1 MAKFDIYELNYIT
14 AGKTQNT
21 FNVTYCYTN
30 DGMIRARNKPAELS
44 VARTNTFFGD
54 IGEYETM
61 SDRYNSNKES
71 FYDITHGIIVHNLY
85 NINKTKIKTTA
96 KKYSSSLTSTEY
108 QDIYIP
114 YISSDFIHLCQF
126 KSNAYGLTH
135 EHKNNLQMPY
145 INMNNASKFD
155 TTYHSV
161 ISSDE
166 IHTFLY
172 PRPQELNSS
181 CSSYTGVVDIAGEL
195 SNCAISTIF
204 QLGRDLRGIQ
214 YNYIVE
220 LPENSKHI
228 DYTKGYILGDAIATK
243 NHLNYQYSIS
253 ADSDYNLSGCR
264 EYCNIDVCGNQ
275 LYLTYRDNVDYS
287 VGSISNVTYFDGTSK
302 LSVNAYQMEKIR
314 KNYNYQHVE
323 VIDSINKFD
332 GDANGGH
339 KSSMFSIRLFD
350 TGLNEATI
358 PETAKQKLRQNVI
371 NNVRTLVENIIPAN
385 TQLFN
390 IYFDGK

>member
-126 KSNAYGLTH
+126 KSNAYGLTY
-135 EHKNNLQMPY
+135 EHKNNL
-145 INMNNASKFD
+145 
-155 TTYHSV
+155 
-161 ISSDE
+161 
-166 IHTFLY
+166 
-172 PRPQELNSS
+172 
-181 CSSYTGVVDIAGEL
+181 
-195 SNCAISTIF
+195 
-204 QLGRDLRGIQ
+204 
-214 YNYIVE
+214 
-220 LPENSKHI
+220 
-228 DYTKGYILGDAIATK
+228 
-243 NHLNYQYSIS
+243 
-253 ADSDYNLSGCR
+253 
-264 EYCNIDVCGNQ
+264 
-275 LYLTYRDNVDYS
+275 
-287 VGSISNVTYFDGTSK
+287 
-302 LSVNAYQMEKIR
+302 
-314 KNYNYQHVE
+314 
-323 VIDSINKFD
+323 
-332 GDANGGH
+332 
-339 KSSMFSIRLFD
+339 
-350 TGLNEATI
+350 
-358 PETAKQKLRQNVI
+358 
-371 NNVRTLVENIIPAN
+371 
-385 TQLFN
+385 
-390 IYFDGK
+390 